1 APRVAGPPLD
11 VGWFGL
17 VNPPPAAPATS
28 SAEPSMK
35 HPAPAVLSSLR
46 EAAELR
52 VGGHSW
58 EAVGERLRRSP
69 ETCRH
74 WPLTYP
80 EQWQALYRA
89 AEERLI
95 NEAGAEAV
103 LVLRQLLRSQ
113 DEKVRR
119 HVAKLLATMRL
130 ELLAL
135 KNKAGDK
142 ATDLP
147 ESDAER
153 VAAFLTEQSAESIN
167 ELVEE
172 LLDQRRRSKETP
184 A

>member
-1 APRVAGPPLD
+1 
-11 VGWFGL
+11 
-17 VNPPPAAPATS
+17 
-28 SAEPSMK
+28 MK
-35 HPAPAVLSSLR
+35 QPTPAVLSSMR

-52 VGGHSW
+52 VGGLSW
-58 EAVGERLRRSP
+58 EAVGEQLRRSP

-80 EQWQALYRA
+80 KQWQALYRA
-89 AEERLI
+89 AEERVI

-103 LVLRQLLRSQ
+103 LVLRQLLRSE

-119 HVAKLLATMRL
+119 DVAKLLATLRM

-135 KNKAGDK
+135 KSKAADK
-142 ATDLP
+142 ATEHP
-147 ESDAER
+147 ETDAER
-153 VAAFLTEQSAESIN
+153 VAAFLAGQSAESIN
-167 ELVEE
+167 ETVEE

>member
-1 APRVAGPPLD
+1 
-11 VGWFGL
+11 
-17 VNPPPAAPATS
+17 
-28 SAEPSMK
+28 MK
-35 HPAPAVLSSLR
+35 QPTPAVLSSMR

-52 VGGHSW
+52 VGGLSW

-80 EQWQALYRA
+80 ELWQALYRA
-89 AEERLI
+89 AEERVI

-103 LVLRQLLRSQ
+103 LVLRQLLRSE

-119 HVAKLLATMRL
+119 DVAKLLATMRM

-135 KNKAGDK
+135 KSKAADK
-142 ATDLP
+142 ATELP

-153 VAAFLTEQSAESIN
+153 VAAFLAEQSADGIGEI
-167 ELVEE
+167 VEE
-172 LLDQRRRSKETP
+172 LLDQRQRSKETP

>member
-1 APRVAGPPLD
+1 
-11 VGWFGL
+11 
-17 VNPPPAAPATS
+17 
-28 SAEPSMK
+28 MK
-35 HPAPAVLSSLR
+35 QPTAAVLSSMR

-52 VGGHSW
+52 VGGLSW

-74 WPLTYP
+74 WPLSYP

-89 AEERLI
+89 AEERVI

-103 LVLRQLLRSQ
+103 LVLRQLLRSE

-119 HVAKLLATMRL
+119 DVARLLATMRM

-135 KNKAGDK
+135 KSKTDK
-142 ATDLP
+142 VKELP

-153 VAAFLTEQSAESIN
+153 VAAFLAGQSE
-167 ELVEE
+167 ERVEE
-172 LLDQRRRSKETP
+172 MVEQLLDQRRRPRDAPPPESQ
-184 A
+184 

>member
-1 APRVAGPPLD
+1 
-11 VGWFGL
+11 
-17 VNPPPAAPATS
+17 
-28 SAEPSMK
+28 MK
-35 HPAPAVLSSLR
+35 QPTPAVLSNLR

-58 EAVGERLRRSP
+58 EAVGDKLGRSP

-74 WPLTYP
+74 WPLTYS
-80 EQWQALYRA
+80 EQWQALYHA

-103 LVLRQLLRSQ
+103 LVLRQLLRSE

-119 HVAKLLATMRL
+119 DVAKLLATMRM

-135 KNKAGDK
+135 KCKTADK
-142 ATDLP
+142 GTDLA
-147 ESDAER
+147 ENDAEC
-153 VAAFLTEQSAESIN
+153 VAAFLAEQSADGIN
-167 ELVEE
+167 EFIEE

-184 A
+184 P

>member
-1 APRVAGPPLD
+1 
-11 VGWFGL
+11 
-17 VNPPPAAPATS
+17 
-28 SAEPSMK
+28 MK
-35 HPAPAVLSSLR
+35 QPTPAVLSNLR

-52 VGGHSW
+52 VGGLSW
-58 EAVGERLRRSP
+58 EAVGERLHRSP

-103 LVLRQLLRSQ
+103 LVLRQLLRSE

-119 HVAKLLATMRL
+119 DVAKLLAAMRM

-135 KNKAGDK
+135 KSKTDKAGEV
-142 ATDLP
+142 P
-147 ESDAER
+147 ESDAQR
-153 VAAFLTEQSAESIN
+153 VAAFLAEQPPDGIDEIVA
-167 ELVEE
+167 E
-172 LLDQRRRSKETP
+172 LLDQRRRCKETP